1 MGLCQCMK
9 EADVVLLTNKN
20 IASNAPLPTAPP
32 IEPFFRSDRILAT
45 NQQEQKYLQ
54 QVTEIDTDSQNDVPS
69 VDDKTSES
77 AHGSDDWENLAI
89 ILPFDDNIKPAI
101 STNSPMGIWN
111 ACEEGNM
118 DKVTELLSDDH
129 LLLMQLC
136 PDTHKTPLYFASLG
150 GNIDVM
156 LFLLDK
162 GAADDD
168 GSCYLATSRAEAGGY
183 YYHVKRVAETFLTK
197 RYKKFLN
204 KKLVV
209 GIDMVMDFLL
219 GTLFAADD
227 NPPTI

>member
-111 ACEEGNM
+111 ACEEGNL

-168 GSCYLATSRAEAGGY
+168 GSCYLATSRAEARRLLLSREKSCRDFS
-183 YYHVKRVAETFLTK
+183 HETIQK
-197 RYKKFLN
+197 VSEEKVGRNRYGDGFSFGN
-204 KKLVV
+204 FICC
-209 GIDMVMDFLL
+209 G
-219 GTLFAADD
+219 
-227 NPPTI
+227 